1 MQKIAIVIFA
11 LCCALLSAQA
21 AFSATQAD
29 NEVVRWNQTLL
40 EILRTPGAHPPTVH
54 PTRSFALMHAAI
66 YDAVNAID
74 RTHRPYMVEIPGL
87 AQQASQQAAAT
98 TAAHRVL
105 LQLYPKSQAM
115 LDA

>member
-40 EILRTPGAHPPTVH
+40 EILRTPGRILPPCT
-54 PTRSFALMHAAI
+54 PPAAS
-66 YDAVNAID
+66 
-74 RTHRPYMVEIPGL
+74 P
-87 AQQASQQAAAT
+87 
-98 TAAHRVL
+98 
-105 LQLYPKSQAM
+105 
-115 LDA
+115 